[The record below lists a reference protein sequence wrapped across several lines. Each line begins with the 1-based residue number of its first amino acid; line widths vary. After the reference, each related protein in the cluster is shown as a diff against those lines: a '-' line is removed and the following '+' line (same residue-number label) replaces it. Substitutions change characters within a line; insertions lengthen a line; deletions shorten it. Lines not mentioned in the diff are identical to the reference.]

1 MNLNPLKN
9 AIKLL
14 SYNTFIPI
22 FYEPLMFLIRK
33 ERHRALNLLDFRP
46 GDKLIIPGIGMGHD
60 LPYIPSS
67 VHVEGIDLSDV
78 MLSAATLRVMGLHLD
93 NVDLKVMDAE
103 RLRYPEDTFDKAVLI
118 LFLSV
123 VFEPRKVFSEVVRV
137 LRPGGI
143 ILVFDHFIKAGAF
156 PEKVLKAVDLLMK
169 PIFTSVVRV
178 FEEIIEGQGVSVERE
193 VMLKVP
199 GFKIY
204 LVRKGQEVS
213 SDTDNPQ

>member
-1 MNLNPLKN
+1 VNLNPLKN

-14 SYNTFIPI
+14 SYNTFIPV

-46 GDKLIIPGIGMGHD
+46 GDRLIIPGIGMGHD

-67 VHVEGIDLSDV
+67 VNVDGIDLSDV
-78 MLSAATLRVMGLHLD
+78 MLSAASLRVKGLRLD
-93 NVDLKVMDAE
+93 NVDLQVMDAE
-103 RLRYPEDTFDKAVLI
+103 SLRYPEGTFDKAVLI

-123 VFEPRKVFSEVVRV
+123 VFDPRRVFSEVARV
-137 LRPGGI
+137 LKPGGT
-143 ILVFDHFIKAGAF
+143 ILVFDHFIKAGAV
-156 PEKVLKAVDLLMK
+156 PEGVLRAVDLLMK

-178 FEEIIEGQGVSVERE
+178 FEEITKDQGVSVERE
-193 VMLKVP
+193 IMSRVP

-204 LVRKGQEVS
+204 LVRKGQEFS
-213 SDTDNPQ
+213 RRR